1 MLLTRSWKKA
11 KDATHYSRIILASS
25 LAELAVT
32 IPDVD
37 LVVDLGLCKEIGEFE
52 GLLQVRDF
60 LAPEPRLYQRLG
72 RTSRVKKGVHVRLK
86 VHD

>member
-1 MLLTRSWKKA
+1 MSLHAELDETLLQKA
-11 KDATHYSRIILASS
+11 KDATHYSRTILASS

-60 LAPEPRLYQRLG
+60 LAPEPRLIKDSVG
-72 RTSRVKKGVHVRLK
+72 PVVSRK
-86 VHD
+86 VSTYV